1 MKQRPNIEDLAL
13 VATDFDGTLLG
24 GNREVSKRTQ
34 AVLARLKEV
43 GLDFVVVTGRPPRY
57 CNSIPMQTGIPTSL
71 ICANGAMA
79 YEPSTGTSTQFATLN
94 LLDAQN
100 LLTEIRQA
108 HPNAGFCVEMGD
120 DFVAER
126 RWLELAARPA
136 DSNITDVVPLLDQ
149 RVHKLLIN
157 LPNRSADETLS
168 LIDPLVKGRANAM
181 HAGLPFVELMPPG
194 VDKAFGL
201 RRLCEQ
207 RKVSSM
213 AVVAF
218 GDMPNDNAMLEFAG
232 WGVAV
237 SNAHQS
243 TQDAADEITDSNV
256 NDGVAIVLER
266 MISA

>member
-1 MKQRPNIEDLAL
+1 M
-13 VATDFDGTLLG
+13 G
-24 GNREVSKRTQ
+24 GE
-34 AVLARLKEV
+34 
-43 GLDFVVVTGRPPRY
+43 
-57 CNSIPMQTGIPTSL
+57 
-71 ICANGAMA
+71 
-79 YEPSTGTSTQFATLN
+79 
-94 LLDAQN
+94 
-100 LLTEIRQA
+100 
-108 HPNAGFCVEMGD
+108 
-120 DFVAER
+120 FVAER

-157 LPNRSADETLS
+157 LPNRSADQTLS

-207 RKVSSM
+207 RKISPM

-256 NDGVAIVLER
+256 KDGVAIVLER

>member
-1 MKQRPNIEDLAL
+1 MIGREIQDVHL
-13 VATDFDGTLLG
+13 VVSDFDGTLLG
-24 GNREVSKRTQ
+24 SGQKISSRTRQ
-34 AVLARLKEV
+34 VLRQLHELGV
-43 GLDFVVVTGRPPRY
+43 EFVVATGRPPRY
-57 CNSIPMQTGIPTSL
+57 CDSIAEQTGIPTTL
-71 ICANGAMA
+71 LCANGAVEYDA
-79 YEPSTGTSTQFATLN
+79 ASGAINQLAPLDLDNARD
-94 LLDAQN
+94 LLI
-100 LLTEIRQA
+100 EIRQA
-108 HPNAGFCVEMGD
+108 FPEAGFCAEMGSE
-120 DFVAER
+120 FVAER

-136 DSNITDVVPLLDQ
+136 ESNITDVVPLLDQ

-168 LIDPLVKGRANAM
+168 LIDPLVNGRANAM

-207 RKVSSM
+207 RKISPM

-218 GDMPNDNAMLEFAG
+218 GDMPNDDAMLEFAG